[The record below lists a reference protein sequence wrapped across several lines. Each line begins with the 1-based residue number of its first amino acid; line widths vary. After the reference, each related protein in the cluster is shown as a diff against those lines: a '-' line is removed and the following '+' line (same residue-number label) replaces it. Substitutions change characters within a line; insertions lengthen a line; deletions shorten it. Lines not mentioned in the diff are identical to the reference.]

1 MLEKLSLKDSLW
13 RSMALNITKDKDYAN
28 ELVQEMYLR
37 VLDYNV
43 SEDKAT
49 DVFINVVMI
58 NIYKESNKKPINRDT
73 YCYSF
78 SGDTSNMCPLVLSLF
93 NQSCDSDSD
102 YSDRDIGIINKI
114 KSLPLEDRTLLELNY
129 NNSIR
134 KVADI
139 QGVNYMYVYRELMRI
154 REYVL
159 GDSIGKEY
167 KNRRLKYKNDGRNV
181 A

>member
-1 MLEKLSLKDSLW
+1 
-13 RSMALNITKDKDYAN
+13 MALNITKDKDSAD
-28 ELVQEMYLR
+28 ELVQQMYLR
-37 VLDYNV
+37 ILDYKV

-49 DVFINVVMI
+49 DVFINVVMS
-58 NIYKESNKKPINRDT
+58 NIYKEYNKKPINRDT

-78 SGDTSNMCPLVLSLF
+78 NDNTSKMCSFVLSLV
-93 NQSCDSDSD
+93 NESGGSD

-114 KSLPLEDRTLLELNY
+114 KSLTLYDRTLLELNY

-139 QGVNYMYVYRELMRI
+139 QGVNYMYVYRELKRI

-159 GDSIGKEY
+159 GDSMSKDY
-167 KNRRLKYKNDGRNV
+167 KNRRLKYKNNGIN
-181 A
+181 AKQH